1 MKTLKN
7 AFFFTFVAIFLISC
21 GGGNG
26 TDTTNLADSTATEAS
41 TNSGQNTSTT
51 GSNAPE
57 EEDASGK
64 ITDDVVKQACNCQ
77 GSARKADKTIDYPK
91 MGACMGNK
99 NKIQFVAELL
109 GATATDKQ
117 RADAE
122 RVLTKKMDSK
132 CPK

>member
-1 MKTLKN
+1 MM
-7 AFFFTFVAIFLISC
+7 SC
-21 GGGNG
+21 GGGSG
-26 TDTTNLADSTATEAS
+26 TDTTIPTDSTATES
-41 TNSGQNTSTT
+41 SITPDQNSSTTNSS
-51 GSNAPE
+51 AKE
-57 EEDASGK
+57 EEDSSGK

-77 GSARKADKTIDYPK
+77 ESARKADKSIDFQK

-109 GATATDKQ
+109 GAGATDKQ